1 MQLYKTTDKSQ
12 SILPFDIF
20 EMLGLQDMTAKEKEE
35 FESELVKLILRYFFQ
50 EKIGDRLSWEEKE
63 KISDMQIKKID
74 DTQKFIDTIGDKV
87 PNASDLLVE
96 SIVEVKSR
104 VVRDHYQKRLDG
116 YKKAL
121 DDLDQKE
128 DKPKHDIAKQ
138 KIEECKLNLH
148 FIEEERWELVASQ
161 IARKAAKNK
170 NNKLSTKKK

>member
-96 SIVEVKSR
+96 SIVEVK
-104 VVRDHYQKRLDG
+104 KRL
-116 YKKAL
+116 
-121 DDLDQKE
+121 
-128 DKPKHDIAKQ
+128 
-138 KIEECKLNLH
+138 
-148 FIEEERWELVASQ
+148 
-161 IARKAAKNK
+161 
-170 NNKLSTKKK
+170 